1 MLTFENA
8 SYPTFTALKK
18 TMRKFKKLRLTTDRK
33 ALLAV
38 FFKTFLE
45 GNPDVDA
52 STIHTQ
58 TNEYNCEVFY
68 GTVDGVVLEL
78 SVSKAAKKHA

>member
-8 SYPTFTALKK
+8 SYQTFAVLKK
-18 TMRKFKKLRLTTDRK
+18 TMRKFKKRRLNTPRK
-33 ALLAV
+33 ALLAA
-38 FFKTFLE
+38 FFKKYLA

-52 STIHTQ
+52 ATIHTQ

>member
-8 SYPTFTALKK
+8 SYPTFAVLKK
-18 TMRKFKKLRLTTDRK
+18 TMRKFKKLRLNAPRK
-33 ALLAV
+33 ALLAA
-38 FFKTFLE
+38 FFKKYLA

-52 STIHTQ
+52 DTIHTQ
-58 TNEYNCEVFY
+58 TNEYNCKVFY
-68 GTVDGVVLEL
+68 GTVNGVVLEL